1 MSTNLNAYEAQQLL
15 DRANRLQRS
24 ATGFS
29 ISWVGFVGICAG
41 SALYAISA
49 ATWAATGFPHSLL
62 LTTALAWI
70 LCFTVF
76 TIIVAFRAGS
86 APRGFAIR
94 WATMLGLWTLM
105 WVITTFFGPEFTAL
119 QAAGMSIAFLA
130 LALVGPAW
138 ELISIG
144 RSTQ

>member
-1 MSTNLNAYEAQQLL
+1 MSTNLNPQDAQQLL
-15 DRANRLQRS
+15 NRASRLQHS

-49 ATWAATGFPHSLL
+49 ATWAAAGFPHALL
-62 LTTALAWI
+62 LITALTWI
-70 LCFTVF
+70 LCCTLFS
-76 TIIVAFRAGS
+76 IIVAFRSGS

-94 WATMLGLWTLM
+94 WATMMGLWTLL
-105 WVITTFFGPEFTAL
+105 WVIATFFGPEFTAL
-119 QAAGMSIAFLA
+119 QAAGMSIVFLTLA
-130 LALVGPAW
+130 LAGPTW